1 MRPFRGFFLVWLVIE
16 LLVFILFVDWL
27 GALAAILLVILPMVF
42 GGGVMQ
48 MQSMEVVRQAQQ
60 KMARGESV
68 EQEAMEN
75 LAVVMGGMLMLIPG
89 IVTSIIGILL
99 LIPGVRRNLLAWM
112 FKQQIIRTGAARAT
126 GTIIDGE
133 YTEEDK

>member
-1 MRPFRGFFLVWLVIE
+1 MRPFKGFFLAWIIIE
-16 LLVFILFVDWL
+16 LFVFILFVNWL
-27 GALAAILLVILPMVF
+27 GAFAAILLVILPMVF
-42 GGGVMQ
+42 GGGIMQ

-60 KMARGESV
+60 KMAHGESI

-75 LAVVMGGMLMLIPG
+75 LAVVTGGMLMLIPG

-112 FKQQIIRTGAARAT
+112 FKQRIIRAGAARAT
-126 GTIIDGE
+126 GTVIEGE